1 MIQANLI
8 AIELKEYFRSPAA
21 AFWTFAYPFVTFT
34 LLMLVFGDT
43 TVNSGDG
50 VPMAYGPFLI
60 SGMLAINIFSTSLFG
75 FAVPLVEARQRGAL
89 KMYQIFPVWRF
100 SYILAVIISRIAIA
114 VVYNALFIVLATA
127 IFRINLGLDI
137 HSWVNLII
145 YLFFSSAAFVAL
157 GFLLASLFRSA
168 AAANAV
174 TNVLFFPILFFSNL
188 FMPAE
193 VFPEFIRD
201 FVHYSPIAVA
211 GAAFR
216 EIIVEHKDIWS
227 QGTALVT
234 LTGIFIVSIA
244 LSVKTFSWRS
254 E

>member
-21 AFWTFAYPFVTFT
+21 AFWTFVYPFVTFT
-34 LLMLVFGDT
+34 LLMLVFGST
-43 TVNSGDG
+43 TVDSGNG

-75 FAVPLVEARQRGAL
+75 FAIPLVEARQRGAL

-100 SYILAVIISRIAIA
+100 SYILAVVISRISIA
-114 VVYNALFIVLATA
+114 VIYNALFIVLATTM
-127 IFRINLGLDI
+127 FSVDLGLDAA
-137 HSWVNLII
+137 SWINLLV
-145 YLFFSSAAFVAL
+145 YLFFSSAAFVAF
-157 GFLLASLFRSA
+157 GFLLASLFKNA

-193 VFPEFIRD
+193 VFPEFIRN
-201 FVHYSPIAVA
+201 FVSYSPVTVA

-216 EIIVEHKDIWS
+216 QIIVEHNGLWS
-227 QGTALVT
+227 QGPALLT
-234 LTGIFIVSIA
+234 LTGIFVVSIA
-244 LSVKTFSWRS
+244 LSVKTFSWRP